1 MFFSQILMNFQKLI
15 LIFVFINCFL
25 LESFS
30 QKLIPLTQ
38 NQPHYALTYDVIDAF
53 EDPSTQLTFE
63 DIKNKK
69 FITCTKR
76 MLNSGYSDS
85 KFWYRIKLKNESNKK
100 WIFVIKGTLLD
111 EIEFFE
117 VKPDGTFTKRISGD
131 HYPHSTREIDSP
143 MFTFY
148 LKIPQNESQ
157 TVYLSVK
164 SQDTK
169 QFTLQI
175 DDDGFFNKQLNQVM
189 FRWFFYFG
197 MLFMMFVYNL
207 LLFFSIRDITYL
219 YYVFYIA
226 CFGLMQFAIFGY
238 GTQFIW
244 GESVWFTNRAPTVF
258 AGGTTIFIALFSYKF
273 LNISSFFPK
282 LKAIFIYL
290 VTCGSLII
298 IVNFIEPTATSNYLT
313 AIISLPN
320 VLMML
325 VIGTLVLLK
334 GFQPARYYM
343 LAWGVLFF
351 SIAVFLMNA
360 VGLLPESNLKNLIL
374 PMGGIFEIIL
384 LSFALGNRINTI
396 EKEKTKAQQEAVK
409 QLQANEQVR
418 TRIAR
423 DLHDDLGSTLSSIRI
438 LSEFAETQTKNKPEE
453 VPNLLNRIKNSTQ
466 KLQENLQDIV
476 WTNQTKDNTFEEL
489 LVRMR
494 LFGGEILEGRNINY
508 QLKIAPDLNKVSLP
522 TNIQYDIFMIFKE
535 SINNIVKYAN
545 AENVLVSF
553 DLNQNSVV
561 LKIQDDGIG
570 FDVSQEKDGNGLKNM
585 PRRAE
590 NINATFEIASIIGQ
604 GTTINL
610 LLPVPQ

>member
-1 MFFSQILMNFQKLI
+1 MNSKKLI
-15 LIFVFINCFL
+15 LISVFINCFL
-25 LESFS
+25 LESFA
-30 QKLIPLTQ
+30 QKLISLTQ
-38 NQPHYALTYDVIDAF
+38 NQTHYPLSYNMIDAF
-53 EDPSTQLTFE
+53 EDPSTLLPFDE
-63 DIKNKK
+63 IKNKK
-69 FITCTKR
+69 FTTCTKR

-85 KFWYRIKLKNESNKK
+85 KFWYRIKLKNESNKR
-100 WIFVIKGTLLD
+100 WIFAVKGTLLD
-111 EIEFFE
+111 EIELFE
-117 VKPDGTFTKRISGD
+117 IKPDGTVSKRISGD

-157 TVYLSVK
+157 MLYLSVK

-175 DDDGFFNKQLNQVM
+175 DDDEFFNKQLNQVM

-197 MLFMMFVYNL
+197 MLFMMFIYNL

-226 CFGLMQFAIFGY
+226 CFGMMQFAIFGY

-244 GESVWFTNRAPTVF
+244 GESVWFTNRAPTIF

-273 LNISSFFPK
+273 LNIKFFFPK
-282 LKAIFIYL
+282 LKVIFIYL

-298 IVNFIEPTATSNYLT
+298 IVNFIKPTATSNYLT

-351 SIAVFLMNA
+351 SIGIFLMNA

-374 PMGGIFEIIL
+374 PMGGIFEIVL

-438 LSEFAETQTKNKPEE
+438 LSEFAQNQTTQNPEK
-453 VPNLLNRIKNSTQ
+453 VPNLLNKITNSTQ

-476 WTNQTKDNTFEEL
+476 WTTQSKDNTVEEL
-489 LVRMR
+489 LVRIR
-494 LFGGEILEGRNINY
+494 QFGGEVLEAKNINY
-508 QLKIAPDLNKVSLP
+508 RLKIDNSLNKIVISP
-522 TNIQYDIFMIFKE
+522 NFQYDIFMIFKE

-545 AENVLVSF
+545 AKNVIVNFGLKG
-553 DLNQNSVV
+553 DLIV
-561 LKIQDDGIG
+561 LSIKDDGIG
-570 FDVSQEKDGNGLKNM
+570 FDTEQEKDGNGLKNM

-590 NINATFEIASIIGQ
+590 NIDGDVEIISKIGSGSTII
-604 GTTINL
+604 L
-610 LLPVPQ
+610 RFPVPQ

>member
-1 MFFSQILMNFQKLI
+1 MNSKKLI
-15 LIFVFINCFL
+15 LISVFINCFL
-25 LESFS
+25 LESFA
-30 QKLIPLTQ
+30 QKLISLTQ
-38 NQPHYALTYDVIDAF
+38 NQTHYPLSYNMIDAF
-53 EDPSTQLTFE
+53 EDPSTLLPFDE
-63 DIKNKK
+63 IKNKK
-69 FITCTKR
+69 FTTCTKR

-85 KFWYRIKLKNESNKK
+85 KFWYRIKLKNESNKR
-100 WIFVIKGTLLD
+100 WIFAVKGTLLD
-111 EIEFFE
+111 EIELFE
-117 VKPDGTFTKRISGD
+117 IKPDGTVSKRISGD

-157 TVYLSVK
+157 MLYLSVK

-175 DDDGFFNKQLNQVM
+175 DDDEFFNKQLNQVM

-197 MLFMMFVYNL
+197 MLFMMFIYNL

-226 CFGLMQFAIFGY
+226 CFGMMQFAIFGY

-244 GESVWFTNRAPTVF
+244 GESVWFTNRAPTIF

-273 LNISSFFPK
+273 LNIKFFFPK
-282 LKAIFIYL
+282 LKVIFIYL

-298 IVNFIEPTATSNYLT
+298 IVNFIKPTATSNYLT

-351 SIAVFLMNA
+351 SIGIFLMNA

-374 PMGGIFEIIL
+374 PMGGIFEIVL

-438 LSEFAETQTKNKPEE
+438 LSEFAQNQTMQNPEK
-453 VPNLLNRIKNSTQ
+453 VPNLLNKITNSTQ

-476 WTNQTKDNTFEEL
+476 WTTQSKDNTVEEL
-489 LVRMR
+489 LVRIR
-494 LFGGEILEGRNINY
+494 QFGGEVLEAKNINY
-508 QLKIAPDLNKVSLP
+508 RLKIDNSLNKIVISP
-522 TNIQYDIFMIFKE
+522 NFQYDIFMIFKE

-545 AENVLVSF
+545 AKNVIVNFGLKG
-553 DLNQNSVV
+553 DLIV
-561 LKIQDDGIG
+561 LSIKDDGIG
-570 FDVSQEKDGNGLKNM
+570 FDTEQEKDGNGLKNM

-590 NINATFEIASIIGQ
+590 NIDGDVEIISKIGSGSTII
-604 GTTINL
+604 L
-610 LLPVPQ
+610 RFPVPQ